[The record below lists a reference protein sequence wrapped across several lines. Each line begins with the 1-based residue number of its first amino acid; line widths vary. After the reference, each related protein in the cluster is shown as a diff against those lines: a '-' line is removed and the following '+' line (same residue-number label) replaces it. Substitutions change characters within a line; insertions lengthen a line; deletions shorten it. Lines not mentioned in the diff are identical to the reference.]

1 MKKLADAVVKFLRR
15 IVILPIINLTNLTIL
30 KIAKKINL
38 DTSCITTH
46 VLIYL
51 IYDSMKQTYKTIPSI
66 IFDELLIDTFEY
78 CMLHGF
84 NNRHNTDLMED
95 KTKNLSISQWY
106 TEEAYSQYNQA
117 IALFRSTMIEK
128 TLALIDAHYKEES
141 VKCIKKLL
149 KDDDSITEEDLRG
162 AKVVIIQEDRKRYVD
177 LINTIVDDL
186 LCNIQDSKCIS
197 MSLTPPLNLIIS
209 VFNNF
214 STSIIERMLS
224 MLYIEYSSQILLLFL
239 SDRIMILNQPSIV
252 YNVDKHIDQHKY
264 DQKISN
270 DSNLITHY
278 IYIDRTIKCN
288 QQVTYSSAA
297 LLGYNA
303 LKHLFE
309 STRFDYKN
317 LSIKC
322 DAVHLIGYIMINIV
336 IQTTIVDASDKSNYI
351 SDMKVYDYYNGEIPC
366 YFNSDPM
373 ELCAAINYYYNASL
387 TYKIVLEDASK
398 LR

>member
-1 MKKLADAVVKFLRR
+1 MKKLVDTVVKFLRR
-15 IVILPIINLTNLTIL
+15 NVILPIINLTNPTIL
-30 KIAKKINL
+30 KIIKKINL
-38 DTSCITTH
+38 DTLCIPTH
-46 VLIYL
+46 VLTHL

-84 NNRHNTDLMED
+84 NNKHNIDLMED
-95 KTKNLSISQWY
+95 KTKELSISQWY
-106 TEEAYSQYNQA
+106 TKEAYSQYNQA

-128 TLALIDAHYKEES
+128 TLALIDARYKEES
-141 VKCIKKLL
+141 VQCIKKLL
-149 KDDDSITEEDLRG
+149 KDDSITKEDLRG

-197 MSLTPPLNLIIS
+197 MALTPLLNLIIS

-214 STSIIERMLS
+214 STTIIEKMLS
-224 MLYIEYSSQILLLFL
+224 MLYIEYSSQVLLLFL
-239 SDRIMILNQPSIV
+239 SDRIMMLNQPSVVCNI
-252 YNVDKHIDQHKY
+252 DKHIDHKCN
-264 DQKISN
+264 QKISN
-270 DSNLITHY
+270 DSHLVAYY
-278 IYIDRTIKCN
+278 IYIDRSIKYN

-317 LSIKC
+317 LSIRC
-322 DAVHLIGYIMINIV
+322 DAVQLIGYTMIDIL
-336 IQTTIVDASDKSNYI
+336 IQTTIVDASDESNYI
-351 SDMKVYDYYNGEIPC
+351 SDMKVYNYYNSEIPC

-387 TYKIVLEDASK
+387 TYKIVLEDASE
-398 LR
+398 LW